1 MFAAQSASIRD
12 FAKTIH
18 VVKHITDRK
27 GTGSL
32 IRVNVPGVMTEIDG
46 TMRSI
51 DIDIDIDSGT
61 RLVEIVFVSIRDGL
75 GGVIIN
81 RAMWDGNR
89 IINREVKK

>member
-1 MFAAQSASIRD
+1 MSSQSASIRD

-18 VVKHITDRK
+18 VVKNITDRK
-27 GTGSL
+27 DTGSL

-61 RLVEIVFVSIRDGL
+61 RLVEVVFVSIREAL
-75 GGVIIN
+75 GGVVIN
-81 RAMWDGNR
+81 RAMWGGNR
-89 IINREVKK
+89 LINKADEK